1 MIKDRIKELTS
12 KAESLK
18 SSLEDIK
25 ALNDE
30 FIGEDMI
37 EEVLNLP
44 DKDLSLSTSQL
55 KDLEKTL
62 QTCFETIAKNANKP
76 LKSGAKEHDYCDEIN
91 DVTGTVEE
99 IIRDLVIEVLNKQ
112 QKQLD
117 ELSEKIQDL
126 QKCIDNAELED
137 LDLDIAYDL
146 EMLDLG
152 VKPTYEP
159 DQAEMNRLF
168 AADAYVKI
176 QDNPKPKNKCLTK
189 R

>member
-1 MIKDRIKELTS
+1 MIKDRIKELT
-12 KAESLK
+12 KTAERMK
-18 SSLEDIK
+18 SDLEGIK
-25 ALNDE
+25 SLNDE
-30 FIGEDMI
+30 FIGEDII
-37 EEVLNLP
+37 EEVLNP
-44 DKDLSLSTSQL
+44 SDKDLSLSTTQL
-55 KDLEKTL
+55 RDLEETL

-76 LKSGAKEHDYCDEIN
+76 LKTGAKEHDYCDEIN
-91 DVTGTVEE
+91 DVTVTVEE

-112 QKQLD
+112 QNQLG
-117 ELSEKIQDL
+117 ELSEKIQEL

-146 EMLDLG
+146 EMQDLG
-152 VKPTYEP
+152 VKPGYDP

-168 AADAYVKI
+168 AAGAYVKI